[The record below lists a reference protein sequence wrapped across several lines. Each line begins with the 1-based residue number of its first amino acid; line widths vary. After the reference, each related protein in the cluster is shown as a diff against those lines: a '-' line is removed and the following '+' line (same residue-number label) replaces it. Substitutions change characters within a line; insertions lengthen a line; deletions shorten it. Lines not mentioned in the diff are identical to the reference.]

1 MGKKIDFELMIDP
14 SELASY
20 RGWSEEVYRDLLAIE
35 DRQMTEAVFDQKYLS
50 EKAILVLDLTG
61 FTETAMR
68 KGAIHSFLR
77 ILDAHKLCLPVLSEH
92 SADFVRVFADDIVAL
107 FSQADQAL
115 DAAVEIHRRTSS
127 EAWLNDGPVSH
138 ARCCI
143 GVGFGPVYAIGPN
156 LAMGDEMNRASKLG
170 EDIARGGETLL
181 SESAY
186 QALRGRTDI
195 EFSEQSTDDPLFRYH
210 SASPRQ

>member
-1 MGKKIDFELMIDP
+1 M
-14 SELASY
+14 
-20 RGWSEEVYRDLLAIE
+20 
-35 DRQMTEAVFDQKYLS
+35 
-50 EKAILVLDLTG
+50 
-61 FTETAMR
+61 
-68 KGAIHSFLR
+68 
-77 ILDAHKLCLPVLSEH
+77 
-92 SADFVRVFADDIVAL
+92 AL
-107 FSQADQAL
+107 FSQADKAL
-115 DAAVEIHRRTSS
+115 DAAMEIHRRTSS

-170 EDIARGGETLL
+170 EDVARGGETLL

-195 EFSEQSTDDPLFRYH
+195 EFAEQNTDDPLFRYH